1 MEQQKLSSHN
11 IPRRLISLIIA
22 AALTGCSGAGTGV
35 TFNTTIARAEVNENV
50 ASVFW
55 TAKAQAGANNSQI
68 KYSISGLD
76 AGAFNFN
83 ATTGALS
90 FKAAPDFER
99 PTDSDANNEYIVNFT
114 AQVGQSSAEQTLR
127 VIVKDVS
134 QPTLSLISPKANA
147 NVGQGVP
154 IDVEATVKV
163 DDKESN
169 GPLNSG
175 SVTING
181 VKLAK
186 DPTDPTIWKGFVPVL
201 GGVTDIEVAVVTA
214 DNIILKETA
223 KWTNSPGALKPQFMA
238 LVPGGY
244 LATIDSTHHFMAKIF
259 LSGMPQWVEY
269 AGNDELFS
277 PFTLFDFNSKYQT
290 TYFAGQDQQL
300 LGASIASAVPRM
312 YYGGTIKG
320 LVGLTYDSSANRL
333 LVITQATQ
341 NNQFAIAAVGL
352 SATQGFTNAKTSA
365 TRNAAAQTT
374 PVWSVPANVV
384 QGKFKYLSF
393 HRASKTYI
401 LSDERT
407 VSGLAQTIVQGF
419 SENGQK
425 RFEASIG
432 ADSSVIAVDEAASL
446 AYIAEKSSTKD
457 AKLKAINITNGDVSD
472 LLDSQGERTI
482 GGFSDLRMD
491 NVNKKLYVGDAISDV
506 IYVVDLAAKSL
517 NELDHMPAF
526 TGDPTQDN

>member
-1 MEQQKLSSHN
+1 MEQQKLTSHN
-11 IPRRLISLIIA
+11 IPRRLISLILA
-22 AALTGCSGAGTGV
+22 AALTGCSGTGTGV
-35 TFNTTIARAEVNENV
+35 TFSTTIARTEVNENV
-50 ASVFW
+50 AAVFW

-76 AGAFNFN
+76 AAAFNFN

-99 PTDSDANNEYIVNFT
+99 PTDSDGNNEYIVNIA
-114 AQVGQSSAEQTLR
+114 AQVGQSTAEQNLR
-127 VIVKDVS
+127 VIVKDLS
-134 QPTLSLISPKANA
+134 QPTLSLVSPKANA

-154 IDVEATVKV
+154 IDVEVTVKV

-186 DPTDPTIWKGFVPVL
+186 DSTDPTIWKGYVPVL
-201 GGVTDIEVAVVTA
+201 GGVTDIEVSVVTA
-214 DNIILKETA
+214 DNIVLKETA

-244 LATIDSTHHFMAKIF
+244 LATIDPAHDFMAKIF
-259 LSGMPQWVEY
+259 LAGMPQWVEY

-290 TYFAGQDQQL
+290 TYFAGQDKQL

-312 YYGGTIKG
+312 YYGGTIAG
-320 LVGLTYDSSANRL
+320 LSGLTYDSSANRL
-333 LVITQATQ
+333 LVMTQAQ
-341 NNQFAIAAVGL
+341 NNQFAIASVGL
-352 SATQGFTNAKTSA
+352 SATQGFANAKTST
-365 TRNAAAQTT
+365 TRSAAAQTS
-374 PVWSVPANVV
+374 PVWNLPANTI

-401 LSDERT
+401 FSDERT
-407 VSGLAQTIVQGF
+407 VGGVAQTVVQGF

-425 RFEASIG
+425 RFEATIG
-432 ADSSVIAVDEAASL
+432 ADSSVIAVDEAAAF
-446 AYIAEKSSTKD
+446 AYVAEKSGTNN
-457 AKLKAINITNGDVSD
+457 AKLKAINITSGDVSD
-472 LLDSQGERTI
+472 LLASQGDYTI

-506 IYVVDLAAKSL
+506 IYVVDLEAKSIS
-517 NELDHMPAF
+517 ELEHMPAF
-526 TGDPTQDN
+526 TGDPTLDN